1 MDVHPHFLLLS
12 SNFYTQLIA
21 SRGPPGTQG
30 NLVQPVLLV
39 TPSIQ
44 LEGGSL
50 FSNGC
55 TQGAA
60 TVTASLCWQPHG
72 LHSHTPGIC
81 PWMLD
86 QKLWSDWRGRVLRSC
101 LLRRRSAHRL
111 GKWCLRRPRPPSRLQ
126 SHSGPLGGHI
136 WEKGAFS
143 KSNKHSPSPAHL
155 RFPSPSRMPGPSQA
169 SSSATSPV
177 Q

>member
-1 MDVHPHFLLLS
+1 MDVHPHFLLPS
-12 SNFYTQLIA
+12 SNLYTQLIV
-21 SRGPPGTQG
+21 PPGTQQ

-50 FSNGC
+50 FSSGC
-55 TQGAA
+55 TQDAGAA
-60 TVTASLCWQPHG
+60 TVTSSLCWHPHS

-86 QKLWSDWRGRVLRSC
+86 QKLWSGWRGRVLQSC

-111 GKWCLRRPRPPSRLQ
+111 GKWCLHRPRPPSRPR

-136 WEKGAFS
+136 REKRG
-143 KSNKHSPSPAHL
+143 
-155 RFPSPSRMPGPSQA
+155 
-169 SSSATSPV
+169 V
-177 Q
+177 